1 VYVVALDDG
10 CQEDRSGVL
19 EMSELQRLWEEL
31 VMWKGVFHQFDKDD
45 SGYIE
50 VSELKNVFRSVG
62 QLYLIYDI

>member
-1 VYVVALDDG
+1 MYVVALDDG

>member
-1 VYVVALDDG
+1 MYVVAIDDG
-10 CQEDRSGVL
+10 CQDDRSGVL

-31 VMWKGVFHQFDKDD
+31 VTWKSVFHQFDTDD

-62 QLYLIYDI
+62 QLYLIHDI